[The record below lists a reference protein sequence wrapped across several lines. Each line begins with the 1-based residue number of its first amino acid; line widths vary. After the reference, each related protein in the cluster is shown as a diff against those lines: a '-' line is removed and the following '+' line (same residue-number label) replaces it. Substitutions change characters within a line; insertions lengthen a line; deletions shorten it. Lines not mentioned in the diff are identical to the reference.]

1 MDKYFASLLWEAQKR
16 FPDAVRVNIC
26 ITAHGVTVTPEYR
39 GALEGYAMRTINGQW
54 CGVREGTDHD

>member
-1 MDKYFASLLWEAQKR
+1 MDEYFTSLLREAQKR

-39 GALEGYAMRTINGQW
+39 GELDGCAMRTINGQW
-54 CGVREGTDHD
+54 CGVREGNAHD